1 MATRRGEIKVITGGN
16 QMSLIRDTEEVL
28 KFLEFAARKG
38 ILNETGIQHRLTACH
53 NLFALLNEDED
64 SLDFI
69 LQNLDVLVNRFRNKN
84 PQVQASTLKVYKSRT
99 KSSIEDFRA
108 WSADPF
114 AWERTVTDKAKAMA
128 LENRK
133 EKRAKKKAEKVTPA
147 VASAAAPEPVVAEP
161 PPVDAF
167 VATIPMANTR
177 RVSFPIRPDLNIDIY
192 LPMEGITQKELNRLG
207 LFLYP
212 YCQDLDADQLRWPS

>member
-1 MATRRGEIKVITGGN
+1 MATRRSEIKVITGGN

-38 ILNETGIQHRLTACH
+38 ILNETGIQHRLTAAH
-53 NLFALLNEDED
+53 NLFAMLNEDED

-84 PQVQASTLKVYKSRT
+84 PNVQASTLKVYKSRV

-133 EKRAKKKAEKVTPA
+133 EKRAQKKASAKKESVV
-147 VASAAAPEPVVAEP
+147 VASAVAPESTVAETENV
-161 PPVDAF
+161 PVHIPN
-167 VATIPMANTR
+167 ATVR
-177 RVSFPIRPDLNIDIY
+177 RVSFPIRPDFNIDIF
-192 LPMEGITQKELNRLG
+192 LPTEGITQKELNRLG
-207 LFLYP
+207 MFLYP
-212 YCQDLDADQLRWPS
+212 YCQDLDTDQLRWPT